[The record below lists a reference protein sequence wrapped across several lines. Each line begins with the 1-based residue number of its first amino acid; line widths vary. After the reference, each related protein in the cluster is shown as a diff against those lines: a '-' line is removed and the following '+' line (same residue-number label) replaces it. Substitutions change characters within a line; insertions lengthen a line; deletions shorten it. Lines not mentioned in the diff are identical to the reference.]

1 MTDNPQAPWLRPDPA
16 LDTKFPAIGFAPCP
30 GDLRTAERV
39 AKIVRKTARALS
51 DIAHVLNGTGCGE
64 WRGKAAE
71 AFREQFDEDF
81 RPKVNDARD
90 SFTTA
95 ATALEGWSRYMETR
109 QKLAEQLEQEAQAAL
124 DRAGQ
129 AQRDLDGMPPK
140 PGFADSLKER
150 TPEEKAKQER
160 LEATRSGR
168 EQSLHSAN
176 ADLEEIRGR
185 AHRLQQRYVEEGE
198 AVAGRIQHAAD
209 IAPNEPGW
217 LDKISEALG
226 KLDDL
231 IGKAL
236 DAALTEIKQF
246 LKENAWLFKMI
257 GDIAGTLGGLLGL
270 VSLVVPWLAPVA
282 LALGAVAMVSHYLMA
297 VGTTGSFTA
306 ALTDES
312 FLIDAAGLAFGGGA
326 FAAGKALTRVAGPG
340 TAGLFKTALTQP
352 GEVMGGAQLA
362 ASTLQ
367 FSGNW
372 LGNSVAML
380 PGGTAKNTNDLAKF
394 LLPGDQTQGPE
405 EDGLPDFLNPE
416 KAKEATR

>member
-51 DIAHVLNGTGCGE
+51 DIAHVLNGTGRGE

-257 GDIAGTLGGLLGL
+257 GDIAGTISAVLGLL
-270 VSLVVPWLAPVA
+270 SLAFPVLAPFALGLGA
-282 LALGAVAMVSHYLMA
+282 LALASHYLMA
-297 VGTTGSFTA
+297 VGTTGSFKA
-306 ALTDES
+306 ALTDKTV
-312 FLIDAAGLAFGGGA
+312 LIDAAGLAFGGGA
-326 FAAGKALTRVAGPG
+326 FAAGKALTKIAGPG

-352 GEVMGGAQLA
+352 GRVMGGMELG
-362 ASTLQ
+362 ASALQ
-367 FSGNW
+367 FTGNW
-372 LGNSVAML
+372 MGNAVAMA
-380 PGGTAKNTNDLAKF
+380 PGGGAQNTMDFGKWI
-394 LLPGDQTQGPE
+394 LPGDQTPGPQTDE
-405 EDGLPDFLNPE
+405 VPEFLSPE
-416 KAKEATR
+416 KAREATQ